1 MGKPLIPNVEQI
13 SHLSSSS
20 LKNFLESHYTGS
32 RMILAASGVE
42 HSKLVDLVSPML
54 EKVRSEIGLL

>member
-1 MGKPLIPNVEQI
+1 MGKPLIPNVEHF

-20 LKNFLESHYTGS
+20 LMKFLESHYTGS

-54 EKVRSEIGLL
+54 DKVRLDIELM